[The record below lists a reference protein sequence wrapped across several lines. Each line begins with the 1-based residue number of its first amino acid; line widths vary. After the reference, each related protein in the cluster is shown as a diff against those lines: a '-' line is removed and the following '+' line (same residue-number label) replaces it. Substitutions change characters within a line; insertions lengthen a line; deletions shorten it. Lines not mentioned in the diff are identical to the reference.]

1 MKGQS
6 EDPVR
11 LDELRAAARD
21 FVRSELAPLDQQIE
35 TEDHFPEEAR
45 ARLAAAG
52 YFGLNL
58 PQEYSGRGLG
68 VSGYCAVLEELG
80 SAHAAYFFTIDD
92 NNGLG
97 AQLLLQGGTPEQ
109 CRRYLPDMASG
120 RVIASFALTEPEAG
134 SDAGAIRTYA
144 RADGDAYVLNGRKRF
159 IGNGSSASYFTV
171 IARTR
176 HPSDLDAGITAFIV
190 ERDTAGF
197 SIGPRQPMM
206 GLRGS
211 FQHELEFEDCRIP
224 EANRVGAEGE
234 GLRLAFDGLNLGRLA
249 VAAWATGVAAYALE
263 LGVAYARD
271 RHQFGQ
277 PIGQFQGVQW
287 LLADSAAELAAARA
301 LLRETAATADRG
313 GARRRDCA
321 MVKLFTT
328 EAAGR
333 IVDRMLQV
341 HGGAGYA
348 KGAAIERLYRDIRIA
363 RIIEGTSEI
372 QRSLI
377 ARSLLREASLTPDE
391 ISE

>member
-1 MKGQS
+1 VKGQS
-6 EDPVR
+6 QDPVR

-45 ARLAAAG
+45 ARLTAAG

-58 PQEYSGRGLG
+58 PQEYGGRGLG

-144 RADGDAYVLNGRKRF
+144 RPDGDAYVLNGRKRF

-328 EAAGR
+328 ETAGR

>member
-1 MKGQS
+1 M
-6 EDPVR
+6 EAAT
-11 LDELRAAARD
+11 LDELRAAARAV
-21 FVRSELAPLDQQIE
+21 VRDELAPFDHQIE
-35 TEDHFPEEAR
+35 TEDCLPEEAR

-52 YFGLNL
+52 FFGLSL
-58 PQEYSGRGLG
+58 PREYGGRGFG
-68 VSGYCAVLEELG
+68 TSGYCAVLEELG

-97 AQLLLQGGTPEQ
+97 AQLLLKGGSSEQ
-109 CRRYLPDMASG
+109 RQRYLPDLAAG
-120 RVIASFALTEPEAG
+120 RAIASFALTEPEAG
-134 SDAGAIRTYA
+134 SDAAAIKTHA
-144 RADGDAYVLNGRKRF
+144 RRDGDSYVLNGQKHY

-176 HPSDLDAGITAFIV
+176 PDGDADPGITAFIV
-190 ERDTAGF
+190 ERETPGF
-197 SIGPRQPMM
+197 RVGARLPMM

-211 FQHELEFEDCRIP
+211 VQHELFFENCRVP
-224 EANRVGAEGE
+224 VANRIGAEGE

-287 LLADSAAELAAARA
+287 LIADSAAELAAARA
-301 LLRETAATADRG
+301 LLRQVAAAADDGR
-313 GARRRDCA
+313 ATRRDCA
-321 MVKLFTT
+321 AVKLFAT
-328 EAAGR
+328 EAASR

-348 KGAAIERLYRDIRIA
+348 KGSAIERLYRDIRIV

-377 ARSLLREASLTPDE
+377 ARSLLREAGMALD
-391 ISE
+391 

>member
-1 MKGQS
+1 VKGQS

-58 PQEYSGRGLG
+58 PQEHGGRGLG

-80 SAHAAYFFTIDD
+80 SAHAAFFFTIDD

-144 RADGDAYVLNGRKRF
+144 RPDGDAYVLNGRKRF

-348 KGAAIERLYRDIRIA
+348 KGAIERLYRDIRIA

>member
-1 MKGQS
+1 VKGQS

-35 TEDHFPEEAR
+35 TEDRFPEEAR

-58 PQEYSGRGLG
+58 PQEYGGRGLG

-144 RADGDAYVLNGRKRF
+144 RPDGDAYVLNGRKRF

>member
-1 MKGQS
+1 V
-6 EDPVR
+6 EPR
-11 LDELRAAARD
+11 ALHELRAAARAV
-21 FVRSELAPLDQQIE
+21 VRNELSPFDEQIE
-35 TEDHFPEEAR
+35 REDCLPDEAR

-58 PQEYSGRGLG
+58 PREYGGLGLG
-68 VSGYCAVLEELG
+68 VAGYCAVLEELG

-97 AQLLLQGGTPEQ
+97 AQLLLQGGTSEQ
-109 CRRYLPDMASG
+109 RQRYLPDLASG
-120 RVIASFALTEPEAG
+120 HVIASFALTEPEAG
-134 SDAGAIRTYA
+134 SDAGSIQTRA
-144 RADGDAYVLNGRKRF
+144 RRDGDTYVLNGRKRF
-159 IGNGSSASYFTV
+159 IGNGSSAGYFTV

-176 HPSDLDAGITAFIV
+176 RPSDPDPGITAFIV
-190 ERDTAGF
+190 ERNTPGF
-197 SIGPRQPMM
+197 RIGPRQPMM
-206 GLRGS
+206 GLHGS
-211 FQHELEFEDCRIP
+211 FQHELAFEDCRIP
-224 EANRVGAEGE
+224 AANRIGAEGD

-287 LLADSAAELAAARA
+287 LLADSATELAAAQA
-301 LLRETAATADRG
+301 LLREVAAAADRG
-313 GARRRDCA
+313 DVRRRDCA
-321 MVKLFTT
+321 MVKLFAA

-341 HGGAGYA
+341 HGGTGYA
-348 KGAAIERLYRDIRIA
+348 KGAAIERLYRDIRIV

-377 ARSLLREASLTPDE
+377 ARSLLREAGMAPD
-391 ISE
+391 

>member
-1 MKGQS
+1 V
-6 EDPVR
+6 EAAT
-11 LDELRAAARD
+11 LDELRAAARAV
-21 FVRSELAPLDQQIE
+21 VRDELAPFDHQIE
-35 TEDHFPEEAR
+35 AEDRFPEEAR

-52 YFGLNL
+52 FFGLSL
-58 PQEYSGRGLG
+58 PREYGGRGLG
-68 VSGYCAVLEELG
+68 TSGYCAVLEELG
-80 SAHAAYFFTIDD
+80 SAHAAFFFTIDD

-97 AQLLLQGGTPEQ
+97 AQILLKGGSAEQ
-109 CRRYLPDMASG
+109 RQRYLPDLATG

-134 SDAGAIRTYA
+134 SDAAAIQTHAHR
-144 RADGDAYVLNGRKRF
+144 DGDCYVLNGQKRY
-159 IGNGSSASYFTV
+159 IGNGSSAGYFTV

-176 HPSDLDAGITAFIV
+176 PGGDTDPGITAFIV
-190 ERDTAGF
+190 ERETPGF
-197 SIGPRQPMM
+197 RVGARLPMM

-211 FQHELEFEDCRIP
+211 FQHELLFEHCRIP
-224 EANRVGAEGE
+224 VANRIGAEGD

-249 VAAWATGVAAYALE
+249 VAAWATGVASYALE

-287 LLADSAAELAAARA
+287 LIADSAADLAAARA
-301 LLRETAATADRG
+301 LLRQVAAAADDG
-313 GARRRDCA
+313 GATRRDCA
-321 MVKLFTT
+321 ATKLFAT
-328 EAAGR
+328 EAACR

-348 KGAAIERLYRDIRIA
+348 KGSAIERLYRDIRVV

-377 ARSLLREASLTPDE
+377 ARSLLREAGMALD
-391 ISE
+391 

>member
-1 MKGQS
+1 MS
-6 EDPVR
+6 
-11 LDELRAAARD
+11 
-21 FVRSELAPLDQQIE
+21 
-35 TEDHFPEEAR
+35 
-45 ARLAAAG
+45 
-52 YFGLNL
+52 L
-58 PQEYSGRGLG
+58 PQEYGGLGLG

-109 CRRYLPDMASG
+109 CRRYLPDLASG
-120 RVIASFALTEPEAG
+120 RAIASFALTEPEAG
-134 SDAGAIRTYA
+134 SDAGAIQTYA
-144 RADGDAYVLNGRKRF
+144 RRDGDAYVLNGRKRF

-176 HPSDLDAGITAFIV
+176 PPSDMDPGITAFIV

-197 SIGPRQPMM
+197 CIGPRQPMM

-211 FQHELEFEDCRIP
+211 FQHELEFEDCQIP
-224 EANRVGAEGE
+224 EANRIGVEGE
-234 GLRLAFDGLNLGRLA
+234 GLRLAYDGLNLGRLT

-271 RHQFGQ
+271 RQQFGES
-277 PIGQFQGVQW
+277 IGHFQGVQW
-287 LLADSAAELAAARA
+287 LLADSATELAAARA
-301 LLRETAATADRG
+301 MLREAAATADRG
-313 GARRRDCA
+313 AARRRDCA
-321 MVKLFTT
+321 MVKLFAT

-377 ARSLLREASLTPDE
+377 ARSLLREAGLAPDE
-391 ISE
+391 TSR

>member
-1 MKGQS
+1 VKGQS
-6 EDPVR
+6 QDPVR

-45 ARLAAAG
+45 TRLAAAG

-58 PQEYSGRGLG
+58 PQEYGGRGLG

-144 RADGDAYVLNGRKRF
+144 RPDGDAYVLNGRKRF

>member
-1 MKGQS
+1 VKGQS

-58 PQEYSGRGLG
+58 PQEYGGRGLG

-144 RADGDAYVLNGRKRF
+144 RPDGDAYVLNGRKRF

-328 EAAGR
+328 ETAGR

>member
-1 MKGQS
+1 
-6 EDPVR
+6 
-11 LDELRAAARD
+11 
-21 FVRSELAPLDQQIE
+21 
-35 TEDHFPEEAR
+35 
-45 ARLAAAG
+45 
-52 YFGLNL
+52 
-58 PQEYSGRGLG
+58 
-68 VSGYCAVLEELG
+68 
-80 SAHAAYFFTIDD
+80 
-92 NNGLG
+92 
-97 AQLLLQGGTPEQ
+97 
-109 CRRYLPDMASG
+109 
-120 RVIASFALTEPEAG
+120 
-134 SDAGAIRTYA
+134 
-144 RADGDAYVLNGRKRF
+144 
-159 IGNGSSASYFTV
+159 
-171 IARTR
+171 
-176 HPSDLDAGITAFIV
+176 
-190 ERDTAGF
+190 
-197 SIGPRQPMM
+197 
-206 GLRGS
+206 
-211 FQHELEFEDCRIP
+211 
-224 EANRVGAEGE
+224 
-234 GLRLAFDGLNLGRLA
+234 
-249 VAAWATGVAAYALE
+249 VAAYALE

-333 IVDRMLQV
+333 IVDRTLQV

>member
-1 MKGQS
+1 VKGQS

-58 PQEYSGRGLG
+58 PQEYGGRGLG

-144 RADGDAYVLNGRKRF
+144 RPDGDAYVLNGRKRF
-159 IGNGSSASYFTV
+159 IGNGASASYFTV

-176 HPSDLDAGITAFIV
+176 HPSDMDAGITAFIV

>member
-1 MKGQS
+1 M
-6 EDPVR
+6 DLVA

-21 FVRSELAPLDQQIE
+21 FVRGELAPLDQQIE
-35 TEDHFPEEAR
+35 TEDRFPEEAR
-45 ARLAAAG
+45 VRLAAAG
-52 YFGLNL
+52 YFGLSL
-58 PQEYSGRGLG
+58 PQEYGGLGLG

-109 CRRYLPDMASG
+109 CRRYLPDLASG
-120 RVIASFALTEPEAG
+120 RAIASFALTEPDAG
-134 SDAGAIRTYA
+134 SDAGAIQTYA
-144 RADGDAYVLNGRKRF
+144 RRDGDAYVLNGRKRF

-176 HPSDLDAGITAFIV
+176 PPSDMDPGITAFIV

-197 SIGPRQPMM
+197 CIGPRQPMM

-211 FQHELEFEDCRIP
+211 FQHELEFEDCQIP
-224 EANRVGAEGE
+224 EANRIGVEGE
-234 GLRLAFDGLNLGRLA
+234 GLRLAYDGLNLGRLA

-271 RHQFGQ
+271 RHQFGE
-277 PIGQFQGVQW
+277 PIGHFQGVQW
-287 LLADSAAELAAARA
+287 LLADSATELAAARA
-301 LLRETAATADRG
+301 MLREAAATADRG

-321 MVKLFTT
+321 MVKLFAT

-377 ARSLLREASLTPDE
+377 ARSLLREAGLAPDE
-391 ISE
+391 TSR

>member
-1 MKGQS
+1 V
-6 EDPVR
+6 EPR
-11 LDELRAAARD
+11 ALHELRAAARAV
-21 FVRSELAPLDQQIE
+21 VRNELSPFDEQIE
-35 TEDHFPEEAR
+35 REDYLPDEAR

-52 YFGLNL
+52 YYGLNL
-58 PQEYSGRGLG
+58 PREYGGLGLG
-68 VSGYCAVLEELG
+68 VAGYCAVLEELG

-97 AQLLLQGGTPEQ
+97 AQLLLQGGTPQ
-109 CRRYLPDMASG
+109 QRQRYLPDLASG

-134 SDAGAIRTYA
+134 SDAGSIQTHA
-144 RADGDAYVLNGRKRF
+144 RRDGDTYVLNGRKRF
-159 IGNGSSASYFTV
+159 IGNGSSAGYFTV

-176 HPSDLDAGITAFIV
+176 SPSDPDSGITAFIV
-190 ERDTAGF
+190 ERDTPGF
-197 SIGPRQPMM
+197 YIGPRQTMM

-211 FQHELEFEDCRIP
+211 FQHELAFEDCRIP
-224 EANRVGAEGE
+224 AANRIGPEGD

-287 LLADSAAELAAARA
+287 LLADSATELAAAQA
-301 LLRETAATADRG
+301 LLREVAAAADRG
-313 GARRRDCA
+313 DVRRRDCA
-321 MVKLFTT
+321 VVKLFAT

-341 HGGAGYA
+341 HGGTGYA
-348 KGAAIERLYRDIRIA
+348 KGAAIERLYRDIRIV

-377 ARSLLREASLTPDE
+377 ARSLLREAGMTPD
-391 ISE
+391 

>member
-1 MKGQS
+1 V
-6 EDPVR
+6 DPR
-11 LDELRAAARD
+11 ALHELRAAARAV
-21 FVRSELAPLDQQIE
+21 VRNELSPFDEQIE
-35 TEDHFPEEAR
+35 REDCLPDEAR

-58 PQEYSGRGLG
+58 PREYGGLGLG
-68 VSGYCAVLEELG
+68 VAGYCAVLEELG

-109 CRRYLPDMASG
+109 RQRYLPDLASG

-134 SDAGAIRTYA
+134 SDAGSIQTHA
-144 RADGDAYVLNGRKRF
+144 RRDGDTYVLNGRKRF
-159 IGNGSSASYFTV
+159 IGNGSSAGYFTV

-176 HPSDLDAGITAFIV
+176 PPSDPDPGITAFIV
-190 ERDTAGF
+190 ERDTPGF
-197 SIGPRQPMM
+197 RIGPRQPMM
-206 GLRGS
+206 GLHGS
-211 FQHELEFEDCRIP
+211 FQHELAFEDCRIP
-224 EANRVGAEGE
+224 AANRIGPEGD

-287 LLADSAAELAAARA
+287 LLADSATELAAAQA
-301 LLRETAATADRG
+301 LLREVAAAADRG
-313 GARRRDCA
+313 DVRRRDCA
-321 MVKLFTT
+321 MVKLFAT
-328 EAAGR
+328 EVAGR

-341 HGGAGYA
+341 HGGTGYA
-348 KGAAIERLYRDIRIA
+348 KGAAIERLYRDIRIV

-377 ARSLLREASLTPDE
+377 ARSLLREAGMAPD
-391 ISE
+391 

>member
-1 MKGQS
+1 VKGQS

-58 PQEYSGRGLG
+58 PQEYGGRGLG

-80 SAHAAYFFTIDD
+80 SAHAAFFFTIDD

-144 RADGDAYVLNGRKRF
+144 RPDGDAYVLNGRKRF

-249 VAAWATGVAAYALE
+249 VAAWATGVASYALE

-341 HGGAGYA
+341 HGGTGYA

>member
-1 MKGQS
+1 VKGQS

-58 PQEYSGRGLG
+58 PQEYGGRGLG
-68 VSGYCAVLEELG
+68 VSDYCAVLEELG
-80 SAHAAYFFTIDD
+80 SAHAAFFFTIDD

-144 RADGDAYVLNGRKRF
+144 RPDGDAYVLNGRKRF